1 MWLGGDGGILDSGP
15 VTGGR
20 AYIIS
25 MASSA
30 TSSDTFLNAT
40 INPENSAIEMEKWAL
55 FYFTRSGSSIIS
67 MVHDNIIF
75 LWGAFFEKG
84 PVAIYPLKF
93 RQIWSICGP
102 QTKITVIWNH
112 YTTVNTFLSRPGNF
126 RTFLTSKNH
135 FAPKKVFAK
144 TEFFSKVN

>member
-40 INPENSAIEMEKWAL
+40 INPENSAIEMEK
-55 FYFTRSGSSIIS
+55 
-67 MVHDNIIF
+67 
-75 LWGAFFEKG
+75 
-84 PVAIYPLKF
+84 
-93 RQIWSICGP
+93 
-102 QTKITVIWNH
+102 
-112 YTTVNTFLSRPGNF
+112 
-126 RTFLTSKNH
+126 
-135 FAPKKVFAK
+135 
-144 TEFFSKVN
+144 